1 MVEKNIS
8 QEFILKNVDK
18 TTNYFVEETDQN

>member
-1 MVEKNIS
+1 MIEKNIS
-8 QEFILKNVDK
+8 QELILKNADK

>member
-1 MVEKNIS
+1 MIEKNIS
-8 QEFILKNVDK
+8 QELTLKNADK